1 VEWAP
6 AKGPYETVDTYYN
19 LDGTAGTFITTPD
32 AAAWTFAGTYRVMMR
47 VRATDWT
54 AAATQHLATHY
65 GVSGAFAWRFSVT
78 TAGALQWSRSTDGL
92 AEVQQTSSA
101 PSLSNGTTY
110 WLGVEYVTSSGA
122 VSFYKADDAVTMPTV
137 WSGWTLVSSHTMTSG
152 TPYDSGSRLVLGAT
166 DDDKGR
172 LTGRVYQYALYS
184 TSTLLASLDADLD
197 GYVTSPSVQVS
208 STGQTWTLQGA
219 ATLVTDW
226 VDISA
231 YVQEGSVQVGRQY
244 EVDRFNAGTASL
256 TLVAR
261 TRLFDPD
268 NTAGTYYGQLV
279 PMRQFRIR
287 MVRSDTVYPV
297 FRGYVTDWGQAVPSA
312 DRAIFTTVQLADAFA
327 LLDAT
332 LVPSV
337 YEQAVLAKDPKIYY
351 RFDNANALIDSSGD
365 DRNGVFTSTPTLVD
379 GLLTNDASRAW
390 SLTGSNYAWVRAD
403 LISLGLTPAFE
414 FWLSTTATTG
424 VIADFQQSGVSV
436 LIMLRAGKLRFWDS
450 SSTNFYE
457 TTAAI
462 NDGVARHCYFDTT
475 TDTWRIDG
483 AAVSTTSGSETSPDE
498 LGGLVRTNGVMTLGN
513 NQAANYPFVG
523 TLDEFTGYASN
534 VGDTYDEGAAPLAG
548 QTTGVRVGAL
558 LDLLDWPAALRDLD
572 AGDSTMQ
579 IFDGEGLSMLDAVQQ
594 AADTELGQTY
604 VDAYGRVH
612 HRSRSALWRDSR
624 SQSGQSTFA
633 DSYGAPEYANLTGA
647 SGAFVSAPDNDA
659 YTLTNLE
666 IVARVR
672 LVDWTPATP
681 PMIMSLF
688 KADPN
693 RNWRLYVA
701 ASGALVFEYTP
712 TGLAVDIRTR
722 SSSVLGATDNETY
735 WLKVT
740 FENNVAGL
748 NRTSFYWAADQQTEP
763 SSWQAVGSTTSGASF
778 AGFPNIVSTLEL
790 GSNENGVNNRLNGRI
805 YYAAL
810 RNGVGGATVAE
821 FNPLRDAS
829 LPATTVVSQT
839 GETWTVNGAATL
851 VDTADARYAAEGF
864 SLTRDETLLR
874 NPVSAS
880 RQDGTT
886 ITVSDSAGITK
897 YGQRAWAAPTSYD
910 LSDNVVNDRATF
922 LLDRYKELTTRLE
935 SMTVHVHRDPATL
948 TPVVGRRQIGDRV
961 VVNRRPLNTSS
972 RITSSVIIEGV
983 AHRFAPRRWS
993 TTYRASPIE
1002 TTVFFILDDATYGVL
1017 DDDRLAY

>member
-1 VEWAP
+1 MSVPTPIVEWAP
-6 AKGPYETVDTYYN
+6 AKGPYETVDTYYD

-32 AAAWTFAGTYRVMMR
+32 AAAWTFSGTYRLMLR
-47 VRATDWT
+47 VQATDWT
-54 AAATQHLATHY
+54 AAATQQLATHY

-78 TAGALQWSRSTDGL
+78 TAGALQWARSTDGL
-92 AEVQQTSSA
+92 AEVSQTSSA

-110 WLGVEYVTSSGA
+110 WLGGEYVTSTGA
-122 VSFYKADDAVTMPTV
+122 IAFYQAADAVTMPTV

-152 TPYDSGSRLVLGAT
+152 TPYDSASRLVLGAT

-172 LTGRVYQYALYS
+172 LTGRVYQFHLYS
-184 TSTLLASLDADLD
+184 SSTVLASLDADLD

-219 ATLVTDW
+219 ASLVTDW
-226 VDISA
+226 VDISE
-231 YVQEGSVQVGRQY
+231 YVQDGSVQVGRQY
-244 EVDRFNAGTASL
+244 EVDRFNAGTAAL
-256 TLVAR
+256 TLVAT

-327 LLDAT
+327 LLAAT

-337 YEQAVLAKDPKIYY
+337 YEQAVLAKGPKIYY
-351 RFDNANALIDSSGD
+351 RFDNANALIDSSGNG
-365 DRNGVFTSTPTLVD
+365 RNGVFTSTPTLVD

-390 SLTGSNYAWVRAD
+390 SLNGSNYAWVRAS
-403 LISLGLTPAFE
+403 LVSLGLTPAFE

-424 VIADFQQSGVSV
+424 VIADFQQSSISV
-436 LIMLRAGKLRFWDS
+436 LIMLRAGKVRFWDS

-462 NDGVARHCYFDTT
+462 NDGVTHHCYFDTT

-483 AAVSTTSGSETSPDE
+483 AAVSTTSGSETSPAE
-498 LGGLVRTNGVMTLGN
+498 LGGLVRTDNTLTLGN

-523 TLDEFTGYASN
+523 TLDEFAGYASN
-534 VGDTYDEGAAPLAG
+534 VGDPYDEGVAPLAG

-579 IFDGEGLSMLDAVQQ
+579 IFDGDGLSMLDAVQQ

-612 HRSRSALWRDSR
+612 HRSRSSLWRDAR
-624 SQSGQSTFA
+624 SQTAQSTFG
-633 DSYGAPEYANLTGA
+633 DTH
-647 SGAFVSAPDNDA
+647 SGEA
-659 YTLTNLE
+659 
-666 IVARVR
+666 I
-672 LVDWTPATP
+672 
-681 PMIMSLF
+681 
-688 KADPN
+688 
-693 RNWRLYVA
+693 
-701 ASGALVFEYTP
+701 
-712 TGLAVDIRTR
+712 
-722 SSSVLGATDNETY
+722 
-735 WLKVT
+735 
-740 FENNVAGL
+740 
-748 NRTSFYWAADQQTEP
+748 
-763 SSWQAVGSTTSGASF
+763 
-778 AGFPNIVSTLEL
+778 
-790 GSNENGVNNRLNGRI
+790 
-805 YYAAL
+805 
-810 RNGVGGATVAE
+810 
-821 FNPLRDAS
+821 
-829 LPATTVVSQT
+829 
-839 GETWTVNGAATL
+839 
-851 VDTADARYAAEGF
+851 RYAAEGF
-864 SLTRDETLLR
+864 SLVRDETLLR

-880 RQDGTT
+880 RQDGAT
-886 ITVSDSAGITK
+886 ITVSDTAGITK
-897 YGQRAWAAPTSYD
+897 YGQRAWAAPVSYD

-922 LLDRYKELTTRLE
+922 LLQRYKELTTRLE
-935 SMTVHVHRDPATL
+935 AMTVHVHRDPATL
-948 TPVVGRRQIGDRV
+948 TPVVGRRQIGDRITV
-961 VVNRRPLNTSS
+961 ERTPLGTGNQ
-972 RITSSVIIEGV
+972 IVSSVIIEGI

-1017 DDDRLAY
+1017 DDDLLAY